1 MALSDSEVQKVV
13 EEAIE
18 INGWKSD
25 DMIGLLAEC
34 EMALNNNEGRIEQ
47 LKARGLRKLYY
58 IITGINKKN
67 KIKIQE
73 TVQAIQDIS
82 FKIQKILLERI
93 DIIASTVVYLND
105 KVNARINWS
114 DDIIEKLIRK
124 IEDLSDTQVEVIYG
138 ILQHQMGKNI

>member
-73 TVQAIQDIS
+73 LWKRKS
-82 FKIQKILLERI
+82 PKG
-93 DIIASTVVYLND
+93 
-105 KVNARINWS
+105 KV
-114 DDIIEKLIRK
+114 KGIRGNR
-124 IEDLSDTQVEVIYG
+124 V
-138 ILQHQMGKNI
+138 

>member
-73 TVQAIQDIS
+73 TVHAIQDIS
-82 FKIQKILLERI
+82 FKIQK
-93 DIIASTVVYLND
+93 
-105 KVNARINWS
+105 
-114 DDIIEKLIRK
+114 
-124 IEDLSDTQVEVIYG
+124 
-138 ILQHQMGKNI
+138 

>member
-47 LKARGLRKLYY
+47 LMPVGLGNY
-58 IITGINKKN
+58 II
-67 KIKIQE
+67 
-73 TVQAIQDIS
+73 
-82 FKIQKILLERI
+82 
-93 DIIASTVVYLND
+93 
-105 KVNARINWS
+105 
-114 DDIIEKLIRK
+114 
-124 IEDLSDTQVEVIYG
+124 
-138 ILQHQMGKNI
+138 